1 MRAAPNPRLLVGSF
15 IALSSALTFALSLA
29 LVDWIYASGGNI
41 HSLNLVRAVAFALAM
56 LMALAVVRRSVR
68 ASPRQLVMCAG
79 LGLLFCVEMYG
90 VLGAIHF
97 IPVGLAILLMY
108 IYPMIVAILSWIT
121 GQESF
126 TLDRLLA
133 LLAAFAG
140 LALALQSPFGLV
152 DWRGA
157 ALGFTSALSF
167 AGLVFLSERVMR
179 DLDRR
184 AMMFY
189 LNVVAILVIGALLL
203 VVADLQWPQS
213 PRGWSAFGASTV
225 LYVFATALLFTAIH
239 FIGPLNTAMIDNST
253 PVWAIVFAALLL
265 DERLSAVQL
274 FGGALVIGAVVLL
287 QVGQRVPD

>member
-15 IALSSALTFALSLA
+15 IALASALTFALSLA
-29 LVDWIYASGGNI
+29 LVDWFYASGGNI

-56 LMALAVVRRSVR
+56 LIALAMVRRSVR
-68 ASPRQLVMCAG
+68 ASPRQLAMCAG

-140 LALALQSPFGLV
+140 LALALQSPLGLV

-157 ALGFTSALSF
+157 ALGFASALSF

-189 LNVVAILVIGALLL
+189 LNVVAILVIGGLLL

-287 QVGQRVPD
+287 QIGQRAD